1 MKSSASI
8 LSAILVDES
17 GQDIVEYALVAALVA
32 LFAIAGLS
40 KIATAATSVLAEL
53 GARLTSSI

>member
-1 MKSSASI
+1 MKNS
-8 LSAILVDES
+8 LSVLLAFLAEES
-17 GQDIVEYALVAALVA
+17 GQNIVEYALVAALVV
-32 LFAIAGLS
+32 LSAIAGLS

>member
-17 GQDIVEYALVAALVA
+17 DQDIVEYALVAALVA